1 MGESVNDSNIS
12 VTIVVGCKQLGGTS
26 SQKQDISKMQPVTRP
41 EYNVFMDVQQ
51 LHALNAISKGNAP
64 GDYIIGL
71 GN

>member
-12 VTIVVGCKQLGGTS
+12 VTIAVGCKQLGGTS